1 MTISPHYNSHMD
13 RVLFDGQQSDERI
26 LYTVLPHPFTRT
38 SSIVS
43 VIFIAVFFTVVVVMI
58 ATAIPIGSLPILLI
72 GITLSLIFTFT
83 SLWYVTTS
91 HSHDRTF
98 LTDRR
103 IIRFETM
110 SPFFRTKRSLFWS
123 EALKAK
129 AYAPNMIYQAMNI
142 GNLVVEPIMGE
153 GESIRVTNIGYY
165 EDLANYIDKIL
176 YIVKNNPP
184 TITALKPF
192 VPKPKGKR
200 D

>member
-1 MTISPHYNSHMD
+1 MD
-13 RVLFDGQQSDERI
+13 QIYFDGQQSDERI
-26 LYTVLPHPFTRT
+26 LYTVLPHSFART

-43 VIFIAVFFTVVVVMI
+43 IVGIALFFSAVVIMI
-58 ATAIPIGSLPILLI
+58 SMAIPVGSIPILLT
-72 GITLSLIFTFT
+72 GIVLCILFTIT

-91 HSHDRTF
+91 YSRDRTY

-110 SPFFRTKRSLFWS
+110 SPFFRTKRALFWS

-129 AYAPNMIYQAMNI
+129 AFAPNMIYQRMNI
-142 GNLVVEPIMGE
+142 GNLVVEPIMGD
-153 GESIRVTNIGYY
+153 GESIRVTNVGYY

-176 YIVKNNPP
+176 YIVKNTP
-184 TITALKPF
+184 TELRTLKPF
-192 VPKPKGKR
+192 IPKPKGKR